1 MTNGEYLKSK
11 LTDRQLAEVMDGQLY
26 KKNAIEEAW
35 IVYNK
40 LYPLNTCPSVADYQ
54 TWLGLQCNI
63 EQWKKIIKESKEV

>member
-1 MTNGEYLKSK
+1 
-11 LTDRQLAEVMDGQLY
+11 MDGQLY